1 MDPAPGRAAAAAPQ
15 VWDRVVA
22 AVAAVAVAADA
33 AGDAMKD
40 DYRSTKMKPT
50 AHKKVLT
57 GLALL
62 AGVIAWTSMSM
73 PIVLAQQAPAQQPA
87 ATTEKTAPTEAVSP
101 SDGAELFDSPQAAV
115 DALLKAA
122 GDFDTTEL
130 AKIFGRHGREIYST
144 EDAVQDKN
152 RAEAF
157 VAEAKE
163 KMEIS
168 VDPKTGRRAVL
179 IVGNEDWPMPV
190 PLAKTGSKWYFDTK
204 AGKRELLYRRIGSN
218 ELDAIEICRGFVD
231 AQEEYSMKPREGYNV
246 AQYAQRIISTPG
258 KQDGLAWQ
266 NADGTWGGPIGE
278 NIAQA
283 IAEGYSTKEEPYHG
297 YFFKILK
304 GQGPDAPLGEMD
316 YVIKGVMIGGFAL
329 VAAPAEYRVTGVK
342 TFIVSNDGVVYEKDL
357 GPDTLDSFKK
367 MELFNPDKTWTP
379 VEEEDSDQ
387 GENQAQ

>member
-1 MDPAPGRAAAAAPQ
+1 VVASMDPALGRAAAVDLRA
-15 VWDRVVA
+15 WDRAVAVVA
-22 AVAAVAVAADA
+22 AAAAAAAADG

-50 AHKKVLT
+50 AHKTFLI

-62 AGVIAWTSMSM
+62 AGVIAWTSMSV
-73 PIVLAQQAPAQQPA
+73 PVVLAQQAPAQQTA
-87 ATTEKTAPTEAVSP
+87 ATTEKTAPAEVVSP

-122 GDFDTTEL
+122 GAFDTTEL
-130 AKIFGRHGREIYST
+130 ASIFGHHGKEIYST
-144 EDAVQDKN
+144 GDAVQDKN
-152 RAEAF
+152 RAESF

-190 PLAKTGSKWYFDTK
+190 PLAKTGGKWYFDTR

-218 ELDAIEICRGFVD
+218 ELDAIQICGGYVE
-231 AQEEYSMKPREGYNV
+231 AQEEYSMKPRQGYAV
-246 AQYAQRIISTPG
+246 SQYAQRIISTPG
-258 KQDGLAWQ
+258 TQDGLAWQ

-278 NIAQA
+278 DIAKA
-283 IAEGYSTKEEPYHG
+283 IVEGYSSKEEPYHG
-297 YFFKILK
+297 YYFKVLK
-304 GQGPDAPLGEMD
+304 GQGPDAPLGRLD

-342 TFIVSNDGVVYEKDL
+342 TFIVSNDGVVYQKDF
-357 GPDTLDSFKK
+357 GTGTLDEFQK
-367 MELFNPDKTWTP
+367 MELFNPDKSWSP
-379 VEEEDSDQ
+379 VPDDD
-387 GENQAQ
+387 N